1 MDIKLPEPQLDGRLS
16 LEQSLARR
24 RSVRHFSRKPLA
36 LRHVSQI
43 LWAAQGITSPAGY
56 RTAPSAG
63 ALYPLEVY
71 LAAGMVEGL
80 AAGVYHY
87 RPGGHE
93 LVLLH
98 KGDVRPGLTGD
109 ALGQSAVNYGALCLV
124 IAAVYGR
131 TTGKYGSRGMQ
142 YVHLDAGHAAQNICL
157 QATALGLGTVPIGAF
172 YDERVCKTL
181 HLPGGVVPLYLL
193 PVGIP

>member
-1 MDIKLPEPQLDGRLS
+1 MKIKLPEPLLDGRLS
-16 LEQSLARR
+16 LEQCLARR

-71 LAAGMVEGL
+71 LAAGTVENL

-87 RPGGHE
+87 RPGKHG
-93 LVLLH
+93 LLLLH
-98 KGDVRPGLTGD
+98 EGDVRPVLTEN
-109 ALGQSAVNYGALCLV
+109 ALGQSAVNYCAFCLV
-124 IAAVYGR
+124 IAAVYER
-131 TTGKYGSRGMQ
+131 TTGKYGHRGMQ
-142 YVHLDAGHAAQNICL
+142 YVHLDAGHAAQNVCL

-172 YDERVCKTL
+172 YENRVAKTL
-181 HLPGGVVPLYLL
+181 HLPEGEVPLYLL
-193 PVGIP
+193 PLGLP